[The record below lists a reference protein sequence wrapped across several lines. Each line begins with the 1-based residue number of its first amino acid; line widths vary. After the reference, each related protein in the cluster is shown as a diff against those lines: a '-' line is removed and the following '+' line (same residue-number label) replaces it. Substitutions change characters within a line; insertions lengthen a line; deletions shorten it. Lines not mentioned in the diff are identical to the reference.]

1 MIGPPKASH
10 KIFLTLMIAHL
21 SLISSKGA
29 VREIYGIQLEF
40 CQLLQNIYPLNK
52 GVKLKLISLP
62 VFQTMG

>member
-1 MIGPPKASH
+1 
-10 KIFLTLMIAHL
+10 MIAHL